1 MEYTVEEV
9 PAASWRPGLPQ
20 ALACYRV
27 LCPEGYTIVETPD
40 ATETDEQNAH
50 KVAHA
55 LNSVSVA
62 IRALKDIH
70 AVTTANMPPS
80 ERLSDAAR
88 WAEAALEFV
97 EGGS

>member
-40 ATETDEQNAH
+40 ATETDEQNAQ

-55 LNSVSVA
+55 LSVYPVLVEVLGSILDSVS
-62 IRALKDIH
+62 
-70 AVTTANMPPS
+70 ANWPPS
-80 ERLSDAAR
+80 ERLKSIEN
-88 WAEAALEFV
+88 WASAALGEAN
-97 EGGS
+97 GNK